1 MNINTLKA
9 LLLVL
14 LMAFSNLLTA
24 NDSVLLLKTY
34 NAQNHKVMGW
44 LMSEKLDGIRAIW
57 NGEQLLSKQGNPIHA
72 PDWFLQQLPP
82 FAIDGEL
89 WTQRND
95 VENISSIVRQQQP
108 DQRWQQISY
117 QIFEVPN
124 QAGGLMDRLA
134 VLSEFLNEHPSSFIH
149 IIEQRKISSKN
160 QLKQQLQQVTALGG
174 EGLVVRNPDTPY
186 HTGRSDQALKIK
198 PYQDAECTVIGYKAG
213 KGKYAG
219 KTGSLKC
226 QLDSGLIIFLG
237 SGLSDQQ
244 RLTPPALGS
253 LVTFKYY
260 GLTKNKKPRFPIFLR
275 IRQ

>member
-57 NGEQLLSKQGNPIHA
+57 NGKQLLSKQGNPIHA

-82 FAIDGEL
+82 FTIDGEL

-95 VENISSIVRQQQP
+95 FENISSIVRQQQP

-149 IIEQRKISSKN
+149 IIEQRKISSQD

-186 HTGRSDQALKIK
+186 HSGRSDQALKIK

-219 KTGSLKC
+219 QTGSLKC

-260 GLTKNKKPRFPIFLR
+260 GLTKNKKPRFPVFLR